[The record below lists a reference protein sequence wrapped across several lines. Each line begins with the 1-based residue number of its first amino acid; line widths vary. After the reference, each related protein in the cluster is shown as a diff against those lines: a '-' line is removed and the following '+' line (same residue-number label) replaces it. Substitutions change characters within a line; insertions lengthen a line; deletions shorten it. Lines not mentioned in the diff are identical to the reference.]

1 MPHPNE
7 ESRILLPTRR
17 NFLAASAMSAVGV
30 AASAQKAQGFLFRQS
45 PPLDLSGLPRTWV
58 TRVGEKTIQ
67 SYGRFLEGL
76 RLKHVTPIQ
85 VIKAHAKQK
94 GSLWNSLPPRSM
106 WKSMAGTLKATDRIA
121 SALGQPVREV
131 TSAYRSPGYNRRCPG
146 AKRNSWHMQNFALD
160 LKFNASPW
168 QVAKAARYVRSKGY
182 FKGGIGRYSSFTHV
196 DTRGQ
201 NIDW

>member
-1 MPHPNE
+1 
-7 ESRILLPTRR
+7 
-17 NFLAASAMSAVGV
+17 
-30 AASAQKAQGFLFRQS
+30 
-45 PPLDLSGLPRTWV
+45 
-58 TRVGEKTIQ
+58 
-67 SYGRFLEGL
+67 
-76 RLKHVTPIQ
+76 
-85 VIKAHAKQK
+85 
-94 GSLWNSLPPRSM
+94 M